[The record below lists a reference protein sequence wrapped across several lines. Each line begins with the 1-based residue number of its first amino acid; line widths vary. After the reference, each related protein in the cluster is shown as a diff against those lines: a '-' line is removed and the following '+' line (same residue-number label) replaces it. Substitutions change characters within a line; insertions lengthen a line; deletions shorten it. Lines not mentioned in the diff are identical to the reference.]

1 MRSSAASPS
10 PVRRS
15 VTPGRGGG
23 QQQQA
28 AESGAYRVSL
38 PRTLYGD
45 DVNASSAS
53 DAMMTQSVMVDGA
66 ASSRRG
72 RAGGS
77 GMTASCHPDM
87 GHNSWAASSAAAAR
101 PEVLFEGAAAAADGT
116 YLQDLSDGRGM
127 N

>member
-45 DVNASSAS
+45 DVNAAAAS

-66 ASSRRG
+66 ASSRRV
-72 RAGGS
+72 AGGS

-87 GHNSWAASSAAAAR
+87 GHNSWAASSSAR
-101 PEVLFEGAAAAADGT
+101 PGVLFEGAAAAADGT
-116 YLQDLSDGRGM
+116 YLQDLSDGKGM
-127 N
+127 I

>member
-53 DAMMTQSVMVDGA
+53 DAMMTQSVMVDGV
-66 ASSRRG
+66 ASSGRG

-87 GHNSWAASSAAAAR
+87 GHNSWAAASSSAR
-101 PEVLFEGAAAAADGT
+101 PGVLFEGAAAAADGT
-116 YLQDLSDGRGM
+116 YLQDLSDGKGM
-127 N
+127 I